1 MATCDKIQAEMPR
14 KNEFVDTADA
24 LRPCLSA
31 EPIYACTKA
40 TYGVGID
47 EISKCARVNQPD
59 VKHKAQSMRSIS
71 EENVGL
77 HGMQAALT

>member
-1 MATCDKIQAEMPR
+1 MPR

-24 LRPCLSA
+24 LRPCLSV

-59 VKHKAQSMRSIS
+59 VRHKSCQREMGFMAGKRH
-71 EENVGL
+71 L
-77 HGMQAALT
+77 HER